1 MVMTVRFMQ
10 GKVITDDTWED
21 GRFGTDDKYVARTD
35 PALEQVLDEALRLQQ
50 LSIRLPK
57 NLIEQLELIAR
68 FHGVPHQS
76 LIRDVLTRFA
86 SDHKSG

>member
-1 MVMTVRFMQ
+1 MQ
-10 GKVITDDTWED
+10 GKVITDDAWED
-21 GRFGTDDKYVARTD
+21 GRFGTDDTYVAQTD
-35 PALEQVLDEALRLQQ
+35 PAHEKALDDALRLQEV
-50 LSIRLPK
+50 SIRLPK
-57 NLIEQLELIAR
+57 TLIEQLELIAR